1 MAKIITISTGKGG
14 SGKSTT
20 AWNIGAGLKN
30 KGYSVLLVDLD
41 QQHHLSKW
49 LGYDENPAQLT
60 LINLISDVA
69 MNRPNIIEED
79 YIQKSVNEEL
89 DYIPSNSFLVTG
101 ISYLQADNQNKKKEN
116 KKEFTL
122 LSDIFKREYFQLN
135 YDYIIIDCPASF
147 DELVTSAY
155 VCCDSILIPTQAE
168 IPSYNSIS
176 DVLSKFMMARNQSVE
191 EIENNIEG
199 ILILQYFNYQGNTI
213 SKQVYVKAKED
224 FDNLVYDTPIPHT
237 QQIKKSVTLQKS
249 VVATNTDAGVAYR
262 KVVNAI
268 IERSERIC

>member
-1 MAKIITISTGKGG
+1 MSKIITISTGKGG

-60 LINLISDVA
+60 LINLIADVA
-69 MNRPNIIEED
+69 MNRPNIKEED

-101 ISYLQADNQNKKKEN
+101 LAYLQADNQNKKKDN
-116 KKEFTL
+116 KRQFSL
-122 LSDIFKREYFQLN
+122 LLDILRRQYFEDN

-168 IPSYNSIS
+168 LPSYTSIS
-176 DVLSKFMMARNQSVE
+176 DVLSKFMMARNQTVQ
-191 EIENNIEG
+191 EIEKHIEG
-199 ILILQYFNYQGNTI
+199 ILVLQYFNHQGNTI
-213 SKQVYVKAKED
+213 SKQVFSRAKEEFED
-224 FDNLVYDTPIPHT
+224 LVYDTPIPHT
-237 QQIKKSVTLQKS
+237 QLIKKSVTLKKS
-249 VVATNTDAGVAYR
+249 VVSTNSDAGVAYR
-262 KVVNAI
+262 KVVNKI
-268 IERSERIC
+268 VERNESKC

>member
-1 MAKIITISTGKGG
+1 MSKIITISTGKGG

-30 KGYSVLLVDLD
+30 KGYSILLVDLD

-60 LINLISDVA
+60 LINLIADVA
-69 MNRPNIIEED
+69 MNRPNIHEED
-79 YIQKSVNEEL
+79 YINKSINEEL

-101 ISYLQADNQNKKKEN
+101 LAYLQADNQKKSKEN
-116 KKEFTL
+116 KKQFTL
-122 LSDIFKREYFQLN
+122 LSDILRRQYFEEN

-168 IPSYNSIS
+168 LPSYTSIS

-191 EIENNIEG
+191 EIEKHIEG
-199 ILILQYFNYQGNTI
+199 ILILQYFNHKGNTI
-213 SKQVYVKAKED
+213 SKQVFNMAKDD
-224 FDNLVYDTPIPHT
+224 FGDLVYNSPIPHT
-237 QQIKKSVTLQKS
+237 QQIKKSVTLHKS
-249 VVATNTDAGVAYR
+249 VVLSNTEAGLAY
-262 KVVNAI
+262 KKLVNKI
-268 IERSERIC
+268 IERNEKKC